1 MRGFFFA
8 CPVRL
13 YACTVFCEVTLI
25 RRNGTPVP
33 RWQLGTLKPY
43 RGSVLVREETPD
55 DLGRTCRMAYLAD
68 LPDGPRLYDVQLLQ
82 MTGRWLVLS
91 GFERVDVGGRVADMA
106 QTWLCEPVSSA

>member
-1 MRGFFFA
+1 M
-8 CPVRL
+8 L
-13 YACTVFCEVTLI
+13 YAYTVLCEVTLI

-55 DLGRTCRMAYLAD
+55 DLGRTCRVAYLAD

-82 MTGRWLVLS
+82 MTGRWLVLT

-106 QTWLCEPVSSA
+106 QTWICEPVSSA